1 MENNE
6 LISFDI
12 ISNVGAAKSIY
23 MEIINKCEKK
33 DFDSVEEMLEEAEGY
48 LIAGHKRHM
57 ELVQKEA
64 SGDKVELSLLL
75 MHAEDQLMNA
85 ELVKLLA
92 QKFMH
97 LYKEVL

>member
-1 MENNE
+1 MDNNE
-6 LISFDI
+6 LISFEI

-23 MEIINKCEKK
+23 MEIINKCENKE
-33 DFDSVEEMLEEAEGY
+33 FDSVEEMLEEAEGY
-48 LIAGHKRHM
+48 LLQGHKKHM
-57 ELVQKEA
+57 ELVQREA

-85 ELVKLLA
+85 ELIKLLA